1 MPGVHCAAFRWLQF
15 ALPAPLS
22 PPPCLHV
29 VWIVCAAAGVLL
41 RGRTLLAAAVAH
53 SMLLAVASV
62 ERGSKNDMDDDGT
75 IFGRFL

>member
-1 MPGVHCAAFRWLQF
+1 MCGEGR
-15 ALPAPLS
+15 
-22 PPPCLHV
+22 
-29 VWIVCAAAGVLL
+29 AAAEVLL

-53 SMLLAVASV
+53 SMLLAVASA